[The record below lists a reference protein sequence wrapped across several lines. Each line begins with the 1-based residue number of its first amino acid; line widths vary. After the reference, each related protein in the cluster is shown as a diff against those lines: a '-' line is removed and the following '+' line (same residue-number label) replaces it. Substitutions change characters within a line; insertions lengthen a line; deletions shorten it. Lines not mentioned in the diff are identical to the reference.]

1 MQPFSP
7 RLADLPAEI
16 AVFPLTGALLLPRG
30 RLPLNIFEPRYIK
43 MVHDS
48 IERGVPIALSLE
60 DPTELDGVPIVVGYG
75 SPQVLETR
83 PDGSMVI
90 VLKGA
95 GRAELDEVVETE
107 PYITCRAIRRPEFDE
122 VSPENNAPLERLRR
136 RLWRWAD
143 ESIAEPEQ
151 RAAVVVGFSTPQRII
166 EALAMIMVRDT
177 DLRQA
182 ILEMDDLNER
192 IKLMKFLC

>member
-1 MQPFSP
+1 MEDEI
-7 RLADLPAEI
+7 DLF
-16 AVFPLTGALLLPRG
+16 VFPLDDVVFFPSMNY
-30 RLPLNIFEPRYIK
+30 PLNIFEPRYIK

-60 DPTELDGVPIVVGYG
+60 DPTEFDGVPIVVGYG

-83 PDGSMVI
+83 ADGSMVI
-90 VLKGA
+90 VLKGV
-95 GRAELDEVVETE
+95 GRAELDEVVATQ

-122 VSPENNAPLERLRR
+122 VSSQNNAPLERLRR

-192 IKLMKFLC
+192 INLMKFLC